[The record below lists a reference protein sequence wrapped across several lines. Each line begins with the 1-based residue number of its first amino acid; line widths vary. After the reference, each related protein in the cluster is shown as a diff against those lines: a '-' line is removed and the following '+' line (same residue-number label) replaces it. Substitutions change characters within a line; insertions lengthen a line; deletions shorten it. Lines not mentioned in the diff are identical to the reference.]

1 MMKSYFISSQ
11 TLIDFMLYALIKR

>member
-1 MMKSYFISSQ
+1 MKSYFISSQ